1 MLSPSSSQ
9 DLSLRRL
16 GGRGVVLLI
25 LLPMW
30 AGCSR
35 SPSNQPPFSPLETVA
50 LLIQARQA
58 GDYQK
63 MRSLIVSERIADVMT
78 TLLAVDSFLTANQQ
92 LCELI
97 RTKVGPGLSQT
108 IDQSHYAYRLEIFS
122 KYVELL
128 DDNIVGQAATV
139 AFLVDQQLPAR
150 HAQLRLVD
158 GAWRYDPGPGDYQ
171 QLARAFERMAHG
183 LRQAFQEIH
192 GGRIRLADLRQDPD
206 KLINEVRIRLLP
218 GVKMLPK
225 PPDDDPG

>member
-1 MLSPSSSQ
+1 MLSPSSSRNI
-9 DLSLRRL
+9 LLHRL
-16 GGRGVVLLI
+16 GGCGTVLLI

-30 AGCSR
+30 AGCAR
-35 SPSNQPPFSPLETVA
+35 SPSNQPPLSPRETVA
-50 LLIQARQA
+50 LLIQARGA

-63 MRSLIVSERIADVMT
+63 MRSLIVSERNADVMT
-78 TLLAVDSFLTANQQ
+78 TLLAVDGFLAANQQ
-92 LCELI
+92 LCELV

-128 DDNIVGQAATV
+128 DDSIVGQAATV

-183 LRQAFQEIH
+183 LRQAFQEIR
-192 GGRIRLADLRQDPD
+192 GGRIGLNELRQDPER
-206 KLINEVRIRLLP
+206 LINEVRIRLLP

-225 PPDDDPG
+225 PFEDDSG